1 MRERIGLLFFLIA
14 LSGCQTIVDLDV
26 PNGYQSKLVVESQFS
41 PDSLWKVKVERSV
54 PLGDITEP
62 SGLIVEDAKVIVTG
76 EGNFRDS
83 LEYLGNGIYQTL
95 HDHRPIPDV
104 TYMVQ
109 VNVDGF
115 PEAEASSWAPPLTSK
130 LLILERE
137 APVDSFYP
145 DHFRLRFELTDRS
158 GTNYYRLR
166 LFQVVP
172 ICSDDGSR
180 IFRDDPTSSK
190 GYRRISFRSRSP
202 SFRGFPDAVD
212 DPTIPTLDDKF
223 GSAFFSDQLF
233 ESTTTEFEI
242 TFESMRL
249 ESVGTYLMLIVT
261 VLNNDLF
268 AFERTLSLH
277 DIFLDVPNIT
287 YMKSV
292 EIHTNVRNGLG
303 IFAGYTS
310 DTYRFDAEGNE
321 WTEDV
326 LGIGT
331 GDISPCME

>member
-1 MRERIGLLFFLIA
+1 MEYKA
-14 LSGCQTIVDLDV
+14 A
-26 PNGYQSKLVVESQFS
+26 E
-41 PDSLWKVKVERSV
+41 DSLNAD
-54 PLGDITEP
+54 L
-62 SGLIVEDAKVIVTG
+62 
-76 EGNFRDS
+76 
-83 LEYLGNGIYQTL
+83 
-95 HDHRPIPDV
+95 
-104 TYMVQ
+104 
-109 VNVDGF
+109 
-115 PEAEASSWAPPLTSK
+115 
-130 LLILERE
+130 
-137 APVDSFYP
+137 
-145 DHFRLRFELTDRS
+145 FRLRFELTDRPDP
-158 GTNYYRLR
+158 NYYRLE
-166 LFQVVP
+166 LFQVMP
-172 ICSDDGSR
+172 FCRDG
-180 IFRDDPTSSK
+180 IYGPVVRDDSTSSK
-190 GYRRISFRSRSP
+190 YYDKISFRSRSP
-202 SFRGFPDAVD
+202 SFRSFPEAVD

-277 DIFLDVPNIT
+277 DIFLGVPNIT

-326 LGIGT
+326 LGVGT
-331 GDISPCME
+331 GEIPPCME